1 MLEKFY
7 IWLFTEEERQPI
19 GYIPLFFL
27 IVVISTIVS
36 LFILSVSRA
45 TQWI

>member
-1 MLEKFY
+1 MLEKLY

-27 IVVISTIVS
+27 IVIISTIVS